1 VTAGGGRAAWIAL
14 LVQGGLLTGSVALLR
29 PAISY
34 SALDLGVA
42 PEWLGPIAASFA
54 LIPVLVALPLGHL
67 TDRRGTRGTMLAGAG
82 LMVISTVLLATV
94 GGTLPGLLAANVLL
108 GFGQIIV
115 MMCLQSG
122 VALLW
127 PPERRNSAYGW
138 FAFATAIGQMVGP
151 GVLALIG
158 GSDLT
163 PETLPVYLVGAAAGI
178 VMAGC
183 AVAWALR
190 VPPHGSAATQ
200 DAPLRWRAAFRVP
213 GLASATLTS
222 LTVLAAIDLLG
233 VYLPALGVEYGIPA
247 GAIGLLLMVRAGA
260 STLSRAL
267 MGMLLRAIGERAL
280 LIGSLAIAC
289 VSIAL
294 VPVPLPLPALV
305 ALMALAGI
313 GLGYAHPLTLA
324 WVANAAPEQVRG
336 AAIAVRLL
344 GNRIGQTVLPAA
356 AGVLTLSAG
365 TGVVFWAIAATLG
378 GVTVLSARARP
389 GREKKSP

>member
-1 VTAGGGRAAWIAL
+1 
-14 LVQGGLLTGSVALLR
+14 
-29 PAISY
+29 
-34 SALDLGVA
+34 
-42 PEWLGPIAASFA
+42 
-54 LIPVLVALPLGHL
+54 VLVALPLGHL

-82 LMVISTVLLATV
+82 LMLISTVLLATV

-108 GFGQIIV
+108 GFAQIIV

-127 PPERRNSAYGW
+127 PPEGRNSAYGW

-163 PETLPVYLVGAAAGI
+163 PETFPVYLVGAAAAV

-190 VPPHGSAATQ
+190 APPHGFAGTDQ

-233 VYLPALGVEYGIPA
+233 VYLPALGVEYGISA

-356 AGVLTLSAG
+356 AGALTLSAG

-389 GREKKSP
+389 GGEKK